1 MVRTYKRKTEDKYS
15 RDDLEQALSD
25 IRHKKLS
32 IKSAAADYR
41 IPIRTIFHRLAGSR
55 TSAGR
60 SRKTILTKEEES
72 HLVTTIIL
80 FQKWQCP
87 ISSSVVIGLAKP
99 YMIQLG
105 KPRWSKEIKLAKI
118 VKLEKVRSEACRKE
132 TVEHWFEHLNA
143 VLTKHKL
150 LNNRPEAIWNVDESG
165 FGDDPGKRSVIVKRD
180 SKHAISCQPGTG
192 KSYTIV
198 IMCTSAS
205 GEKLPPYIIYRSMKL
220 WSTWVPKNGYPGA
233 RYNST
238 LSGWVDEEVFYDWF
252 VNQFCPAV
260 AHVKRSLILFFD
272 GHRARIS
279 TRIVKMA
286 MQNGIELEC
295 LQAHTTTI
303 LQPLDVVTL
312 KKVKTAW
319 HSPLVE
325 HNTKTNSAPIPKQK
339 LALLISELW
348 KNHVLNGHCS
358 GGFAKAGI
366 YPYEPRAVSN
376 EKLLGPSLSND
387 ETASVD
393 DSAVVHQPV
402 NHLTRSAS
410 CEQLSAMALNI
421 TTTSLLNIS
430 DQSISIAS
438 GLPIIT
444 TTPVISPIDHI
455 GMPSPILTMTT
466 DSSILSSTM
475 DSTVASQQS
484 CVSNSSNYGNTWEY
498 LQSIHPATNKKRIDR
513 HCGQS
518 LTTVEVLARLQA
530 KENVKQRKVRA
541 STKKTTTTDTKKK
554 RGRPRKFTQQQRV
567 LDEIDALFDLDPQ
580 SDFNITSSP
589 TAIDS
594 NRLTTDTNNY
604 QHITTDPS
612 NHVSFY
618 DTQQQ
623 PQMFPSCYRCN
634 TAINGNFT
642 NCKNCGRYCCQL
654 CVQNYF
660 FSDSITSEYCAM
672 YKAIAD
678 LD

>member
-1 MVRTYKRKTEDKYS
+1 
-15 RDDLEQALSD
+15 
-25 IRHKKLS
+25 
-32 IKSAAADYR
+32 
-41 IPIRTIFHRLAGSR
+41 
-55 TSAGR
+55 
-60 SRKTILTKEEES
+60 
-72 HLVTTIIL
+72 
-80 FQKWQCP
+80 
-87 ISSSVVIGLAKP
+87 
-99 YMIQLG
+99 
-105 KPRWSKEIKLAKI
+105 
-118 VKLEKVRSEACRKE
+118 
-132 TVEHWFEHLNA
+132 
-143 VLTKHKL
+143 
-150 LNNRPEAIWNVDESG
+150 
-165 FGDDPGKRSVIVKRD
+165 
-180 SKHAISCQPGTG
+180 
-192 KSYTIV
+192 
-198 IMCTSAS
+198 
-205 GEKLPPYIIYRSMKL
+205 
-220 WSTWVPKNGYPGA
+220 
-233 RYNST
+233 
-238 LSGWVDEEVFYDWF
+238 
-252 VNQFCPAV
+252 
-260 AHVKRSLILFFD
+260 
-272 GHRARIS
+272 
-279 TRIVKMA
+279 MA

-325 HNTKTNSAPIPKQK
+325 HSTKTNSAPISKQK
-339 LALLISELW
+339 FALLISELW

-402 NHLTRSAS
+402 NHLPRSAS

-444 TTPVISPIDHI
+444 TTPVFSPIDHI

-484 CVSNSSNYGNTWEY
+484 CVPNSSNYDAPVFTDLSNNNMDVIDNSLLSTQVPINALSNVIRQYMGISTINTSSN
-498 LQSIHPATNKKRIDR
+498 QQKKRIDR

-554 RGRPRKFTQQQRV
+554 RSVF
-567 LDEIDALFDLDPQ
+567 
-580 SDFNITSSP
+580 
-589 TAIDS
+589 
-594 NRLTTDTNNY
+594 
-604 QHITTDPS
+604 
-612 NHVSFY
+612 SFVH
-618 DTQQQ
+618 Q
-623 PQMFPSCYRCN
+623 
-634 TAINGNFT
+634 
-642 NCKNCGRYCCQL
+642 
-654 CVQNYF
+654 
-660 FSDSITSEYCAM
+660 
-672 YKAIAD
+672 
-678 LD
+678 

>member
-1 MVRTYKRKTEDKYS
+1 
-15 RDDLEQALSD
+15 
-25 IRHKKLS
+25 
-32 IKSAAADYR
+32 
-41 IPIRTIFHRLAGSR
+41 
-55 TSAGR
+55 
-60 SRKTILTKEEES
+60 
-72 HLVTTIIL
+72 
-80 FQKWQCP
+80 
-87 ISSSVVIGLAKP
+87 
-99 YMIQLG
+99 
-105 KPRWSKEIKLAKI
+105 
-118 VKLEKVRSEACRKE
+118 
-132 TVEHWFEHLNA
+132 
-143 VLTKHKL
+143 
-150 LNNRPEAIWNVDESG
+150 
-165 FGDDPGKRSVIVKRD
+165 
-180 SKHAISCQPGTG
+180 
-192 KSYTIV
+192 
-198 IMCTSAS
+198 
-205 GEKLPPYIIYRSMKL
+205 
-220 WSTWVPKNGYPGA
+220 
-233 RYNST
+233 
-238 LSGWVDEEVFYDWF
+238 
-252 VNQFCPAV
+252 
-260 AHVKRSLILFFD
+260 
-272 GHRARIS
+272 
-279 TRIVKMA
+279 MA

-325 HNTKTNSAPIPKQK
+325 HSTKTNSAPISKQK
-339 LALLISELW
+339 FALLISELW

-444 TTPVISPIDHI
+444 TTPVFSPIDHI

-484 CVSNSSNYGNTWEY
+484 CVPNSSNYDAPVFTDLSNNNMVVIDNSLLSTQVPINALSNVIRQYMGISTINTSSN
-498 LQSIHPATNKKRIDR
+498 QQKKRIDR

-554 RGRPRKFTQQQRV
+554 RGRPRKVTQQQRV
-567 LDEIDALFDLDPQ
+567 LDEIDALSDLDPQ